1 MAARAA
7 AAEATNERRKR
18 IDACKEIVMNGFEW
32 LRPAVVLGS
41 ILYAVIG
48 VLVFWISFVI
58 IDKLTPY
65 KLWEE
70 IVEHK
75 NMALA
80 IVVAAMCISIGQ
92 IVAAAIHG

>member
-1 MAARAA
+1 MH
-7 AAEATNERRKR
+7 
-18 IDACKEIVMNGFEW
+18 GFEW

-65 KLWEE
+65 KLWEQ
-70 IVEHK
+70 IVEEK

-80 IVVAAMCISIGQ
+80 IVVGAMCISIGQ

>member
-1 MAARAA
+1 M
-7 AAEATNERRKR
+7 
-18 IDACKEIVMNGFEW
+18 DM
-32 LRPAVVLGS
+32 LRPDVMLASV
-41 ILYAVIG
+41 IYAVIG
-48 VLVFWISFVI
+48 VVVLWVSFVV

-75 NMALA
+75 NLALA
-80 IVVAAMCISIGQ
+80 IVVAAMFIAIGQ

>member
-1 MAARAA
+1 M
-7 AAEATNERRKR
+7 T
-18 IDACKEIVMNGFEW
+18 GFEW
-32 LRPAVVLGS
+32 LKPGVVLGS
-41 ILYAVIG
+41 ILYALIG

-80 IVVAAMCISIGQ
+80 IVVAAMCLAIGQ

>member
-1 MAARAA
+1 VLTM
-7 AAEATNERRKR
+7 
-18 IDACKEIVMNGFEW
+18 MGYEW
-32 LRPAVVLGS
+32 LKPGVVLGS

-48 VLVFWISFVI
+48 VVVLWLSFVV

-70 IVEHK
+70 ICDKK

-80 IVVAAMCISIGQ
+80 IVVAAMFLAIGQ